1 MLFSRYERYQYA
13 ASPLFEVICQLRF
26 PSILKINAGDPVE
39 FQERLRQK
47 CPRYSVQQEQPQA
60 RVINGKTE
68 QGPPILNHTFISE
81 DGTWKVN
88 LTKDFI
94 ALSSVRYT
102 TWEDFAA
109 KLDEVLAMFIQVY
122 QPAFFERIGLR
133 YVNAFSRKHLQLN
146 DLLWDDLINPP
157 FIGVLS
163 EPDVEETAVVK
174 SALHADVTL
183 PDGMLLHLQCG
194 PGKLAPQQA
203 GKDEEVKFILDH
215 DYAVQGN
222 MQAQEVPE
230 KLEEMHRYAVRLFR
244 AAVSDQLH
252 TAMGPVPL

>member
-13 ASPLFEVICQLRF
+13 VSPLFEVICQLRF
-26 PSILKINAGDPVE
+26 PAILKINADDPVD
-39 FQERLRQK
+39 FQEQLRQK
-47 CPRYSVQQEQPQA
+47 YPRYSARQEQPQGQT
-60 RVINGKTE
+60 VNG
-68 QGPPILNHTFISE
+68 QPSQLPPILNHTFISE

-109 KLDEVLAMFIQVY
+109 KLDEVLALFIQVY

-133 YVNAFSRKHLQLN
+133 YVNAFSRKRLQLN

-157 FIGVLS
+157 FIGLLG
-163 EPDVEETAVVK
+163 EADVDETAVAK
-174 SALHADVTL
+174 SALNADLRL
-183 PDGMLLHLQCG
+183 PDGTMLHLQCG

-203 GKDEEVKFILDH
+203 GKDEETKFILDH
-215 DYAVQGN
+215 DYAVRGN
-222 MQAQEVPE
+222 MQAREVPE
-230 KLEEMHRYAVRLFR
+230 KLENMHHHAVRLFR
-244 AAVSDQLH
+244 AAVTDQLH
-252 TAMGPVPL
+252 SAMGPVPL

>member
-13 ASPLFEVICQLRF
+13 VSPLFEVICQLRF

-47 CPRYSVQQEQPQA
+47 CPRYMANQEQLQP
-60 RVINGKTE
+60 RTINGRTE
-68 QGPPILNHTFISE
+68 QASPILNHTFISE

-133 YVNAFSRKHLQLN
+133 YVNAFSRKRLQLE
-146 DLLWDDLINPP
+146 DVLWDDLIHPP
-157 FIGVLS
+157 FIGVLG
-163 EPDVEETAVVK
+163 EADVDETTVTK
-174 SALHADVTL
+174 SALNADISL
-183 PDGMLLHLQCG
+183 PDGLTLHLQCG

-203 GKDEEVKFILDH
+203 NKDEEVKFILDH
-215 DYAVQGN
+215 DYAVRSK
-222 MQAQEVPE
+222 MQAQEVPG
-230 KLEEMHRYAVRLFR
+230 KLEGMHRYAVRLFR

-252 TAMGPVPL
+252 AAMGPTPL

>member
-13 ASPLFEVICQLRF
+13 VSPLFEVICQLRF

-47 CPRYSVQQEQPQA
+47 CPRYSVHQEQPQA
-60 RVINGKTE
+60 RKADGRTE
-68 QGPPILNHTFISE
+68 QLPPILNHTFISE

-122 QPAFFERIGLR
+122 QPAFFDRIGLR
-133 YVNAFSRKHLQLN
+133 YVNAFSRKRLQM
-146 DLLWDDLINPP
+146 DELLWDDLINAP
-157 FIGVLS
+157 FIGVLG
-163 EPDVEETAVVK
+163 EADIEEAAVSK
-174 SALHADVTL
+174 SALSADVSL
-183 PDGMLLHLQCG
+183 PGGLLLHLQCG
-194 PGKLAPQQA
+194 PGKLSPQQA
-203 GKDEEVKFILDH
+203 SKDEEVKFILDH
-215 DYAVQGN
+215 DYAVRGN

-230 KLEEMHRYAVRLFR
+230 KLEGMHHYAVRLFR

-252 TAMGPVPL
+252 AAMGPTPL